1 MKYGTALFCS
11 GRLAVALALALPGC
25 RAFEPPVARH
35 VDGVTSDGRFI
46 EPEAYALY
54 AVGALREAHE
64 QWAEALTHYQRALDI
79 DGRGPELRTRIGAV
93 ACKLRQDKL
102 ADAAFAAAERAAP
115 DYGPL
120 WFELGQCHKLRG
132 DLTLALRAALE
143 AVRLDPERYQA
154 SFLAAD
160 LAELSGNAA
169 LAWQLRDGLATHAPD
184 STAVQ
189 RGLLAAAERRHDA
202 GRAARARAALAAL
215 RARGAAPP
223 SLRGAARAMAALER
237 GDLTTAKA
245 EAEVLLGADPTSGDA
260 LLIALAVADLRQ
272 DHATFDALLARSV
285 DTSTPASAELRDTLA
300 ALLARRVSAE
310 AAQLVRPRP

>member
-1 MKYGTALFCS
+1 MRYGTALFC
-11 GRLAVALALALPGC
+11 GVQLAVALALALPGC
-25 RAFEPPVARH
+25 RAFEPPVARQ

-46 EPEAYALY
+46 EPDSYALY
-54 AVGALREAHE
+54 AVGALREARE

-102 ADAAFAAAERAAP
+102 ADGAFAAAERAAP

-132 DLTLALRAALE
+132 DLAFALRAALE

-189 RGLLAAAERRHDA
+189 RGLLAAAERRHDL

-237 GDLTTAKA
+237 GDLTTAQA

-285 DTSTPASAELRDTLA
+285 DGGAPASAELRDTLA